1 MPSLRLV
8 LPLAILAVLVS
19 TGAEAQKK
27 KLYRWTDANGE
38 VHYTDQLP
46 PQAAEAARDELNAS
60 GMAVD
65 SVQRALTPEERAV
78 QDAEAAR
85 LAEEQ
90 RVRDEK
96 AKMDAVLLASYPTED
111 DLARAYKERFD
122 LIERSVES
130 AQVGISSQERSLADM
145 LAHAAGLEREGK
157 PVPATVVKSIGL
169 TRAQVG
175 EQRAFLGKRQGE
187 RELLR
192 KEYEDVLGRY
202 RELKGEST
210 AAAD

>member
-1 MPSLRLV
+1 MRTLRLV

-46 PQAAEAARDELNAS
+46 PQAAEAARDELNSS

-65 SVQRALTPEERAV
+65 SIQRALTPEERAV
-78 QDAEAAR
+78 QDAETAR
-85 LAEEQ
+85 LAELQ
-90 RVRDEK
+90 RQLEEK
-96 AKMDAVLLASYPTED
+96 SKMDAVLLASYPTED

-157 PVPATVVKSIGL
+157 PVPETVVKSIGL

-187 RELLR
+187 RVLLQ
-192 KEYEDVLGRY
+192 KEYDDVLARY
-202 RELKGEST
+202 RELKSEST
-210 AAAD
+210 ASTD